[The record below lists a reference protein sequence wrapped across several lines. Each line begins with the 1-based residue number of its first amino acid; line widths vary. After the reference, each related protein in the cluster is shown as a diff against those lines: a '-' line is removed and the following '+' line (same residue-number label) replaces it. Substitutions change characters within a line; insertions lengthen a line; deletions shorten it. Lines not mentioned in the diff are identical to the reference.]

1 MASSSSSQDFFD
13 LIPMESESAESSM
26 SFMPLDSESPLPEL
40 ELVIDTGHVDSSSD
54 SFDESVFETVAE
66 SATRPM
72 KSGDIWI
79 DGDSIM
85 TVCPDCSAPISI
97 RHWLMHA
104 NCWRCGTVVQLTA
117 WQEAQVRR
125 LLNESDDVEEAEIA
139 TAQVQPAVVF
149 KKPKPT
155 LAYVDIRQQAVTDQL
170 RLWAKRLLRNT
181 PAWLSSFLIHLILLI
196 MMGLIDQT
204 SQIESPAITLSVEVD
219 TMDQEGGNIV
229 ETNYD
234 QEEEYELPLPEDVD
248 PEDVEQ
254 MENVFKVN
262 FFGTVNCIKAVE
274 QYFRDKKKG
283 IIAIVSS
290 IAGYRG
296 LPNSTGY
303 GPSKSALNNL
313 AESLY
318 FDFKR
323 YNVRVCLVSPGFIK
337 TPMTDKNDFKMP
349 FLKTPEYA
357 ADQIYEGLVNKNIF
371 EIHFPK
377 SLTITL
383 KLLSFLPSKIYFGL
397 VGKLTK
403 YQKK

>member
-1 MASSSSSQDFFD
+1 
-13 LIPMESESAESSM
+13 M
-26 SFMPLDSESPLPEL
+26 SKK
-40 ELVIDTGHVDSSSD
+40 T
-54 SFDESVFETVAE
+54 
-66 SATRPM
+66 
-72 KSGDIWI
+72 IWI
-79 DGDSIM
+79 TGGSTGIGKALAIKFAAM
-85 TVCPDCSAPISI
+85 GWNVAISA
-97 RHWLMHA
+97 
-104 NCWRCGTVVQLTA
+104 
-117 WQEAQVRR
+117 RR
-125 LLNESDDVEEAEIA
+125 AELLNELSNSYENISGFPLD
-139 TAQVQPAVVF
+139 
-149 KKPKPT
+149 
-155 LAYVDIRQQAVTDQL
+155 VTD
-170 RLWAKRLLRNT
+170 KEKCKEVFNEIKNK
-181 PAWLSSFLIHLILLI
+181 FEN
-196 MMGLIDQT
+196 IDICFFST
-204 SQIESPAITLSVEVD
+204 GTW
-219 TMDQEGGNIV
+219 
-229 ETNYD
+229 
-234 QEEEYELPLPEDVD
+234 D
-248 PEDVEQ
+248 PKKEKEIDVEQ
-254 MENVFKVN
+254 MKDVFKVN

-283 IIAIVSS
+283 IITIVSS

-323 YNVRVCLVSPGFIK
+323 NNVRVCLVSPGFIK

-357 ADQIYEGLVNKNIF
+357 ADQIFEGLVNKNAF